1 LNCLLYSL
9 FTIAFFCNMEFRKPG
24 RHKAGKLQQL

>member
-1 LNCLLYSL
+1 L

-24 RHKAGKLQQL
+24 RHNAGKLQQL